1 MKVDWLQVVEEFRGE
16 IQSDIESVSKA
27 VVESASETRTIA
39 EQEGKFSDDVESVE
53 REIRQRTSELKQ
65 MVDRQADCLLR
76 EVNAARQLRKEKVA
90 KHMNDM
96 ELNRLVLVDFQ
107 KYSQQLNDKGT
118 VDWDCCQ
125 CRAAVVNVNI
135 FTARPHC
142 SQCRALY

>member
-1 MKVDWLQVVEEFRGE
+1 VVEEFRGE

-118 VDWDCCQ
+118 VD
-125 CRAAVVNVNI
+125 
-135 FTARPHC
+135 
-142 SQCRALY
+142 